1 MSAKAND
8 VACTLYHRFERE
20 RRHFTEIRDEMERL
34 SDNYFRYC
42 DLRGER
48 ERVRALIVRIHGVL
62 GKYSPPVSP
71 DLAKEISP
79 RPMMFDETRRDL
91 KIWEILELFL
101 SANEGK
107 ASIRDFQCFLSLME
121 IDATPQAIESAI
133 KVHPELFETQTEGR
147 QKFLTLRAAAE
158 VAYS

>member
-8 VACTLYHRFERE
+8 VVCTLRDRFLRE
-20 RRHFTEIRDEMERL
+20 CRHLTEIRDEMNRL
-34 SDNYFRYC
+34 SELYFRYC

-71 DLAKEISP
+71 EFAKEISH
-79 RPMMFDETRRDL
+79 RPVMSDETRRDL

-101 SANEGK
+101 SAKEGK
-107 ASIRDFQCFLSLME
+107 ASIRDFQGFLSFME
-121 IDATPQAIESAI
+121 IDATPQAVESAI

-147 QKFLTLRAAAE
+147 EKFLALRIAGEAL
-158 VAYS
+158 